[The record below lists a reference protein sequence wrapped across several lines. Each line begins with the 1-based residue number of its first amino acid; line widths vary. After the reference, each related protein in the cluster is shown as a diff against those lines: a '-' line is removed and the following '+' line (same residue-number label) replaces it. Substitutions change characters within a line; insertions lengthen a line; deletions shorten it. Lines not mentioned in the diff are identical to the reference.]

1 VLVLNTAG
9 VGFAVHRDSDP
20 EPVVTAAA
28 TSDGQGSL
36 PGVLSDKAAPTGSD
50 PAALPRG
57 DGTVF
62 APMAEAPGGVKE
74 FRLTAAAI
82 DWEIEPGD
90 VKPAFSFNGIIPGPT
105 IRVNEGDRIRVIVR
119 NNLPEPL
126 VVHWHGM
133 ILPNAQDGVATVTQD
148 AFPPG
153 ASYTYEYDAIA
164 PGTHWYHS
172 HIDGDQVGKGLY
184 GSLEVVPRLGDHKVD
199 RDYRLFVGD
208 SNLGLIINGKS
219 FPWTAVMP
227 AKVGEVVRIRITPT
241 GELSHPFHL
250 HGQPFDLV
258 AQDGFELA
266 VPQTMDTLLVSTAQ
280 SFDIITKILVPG
292 KWVFHC
298 HIFSHMHKPGASH
311 GKDGSMQGLVTVIDV
326 AEPESPVPAP
336 QILPPDGPKPPELPP
351 TPMML
356 RR

>member
-1 VLVLNTAG
+1 MKQVKIARRLLVATVLVVNTAG
-9 VGFAVHRDSDP
+9 IGFAVNRAGA
-20 EPVVTAAA
+20 EREETVAAA
-28 TSDGQGSL
+28 G
-36 PGVLSDKAAPTGSD
+36 

-62 APMAEAPGGVKE
+62 APVVEAPGGVKE
-74 FRLTAAAI
+74 FRLTASEI

-90 VKPAFSFNGIIPGPT
+90 VKRAFAFNGIVPGPT
-105 IRVNEGDRIRVIVR
+105 IRVNEGDNLRIIVQ

-133 ILPNAQDGVATVTQD
+133 ILPNAQDGVATVTQE

-153 ASYTYEYDAIA
+153 ASYTYEYPAIA

-184 GSLEVVPRLGDHKVD
+184 GSLEVVPRIGDHKVD

-208 SNLGLIINGKS
+208 TNLGLVINGKS
-219 FPWTAVMP
+219 FPYTAVMP

-266 VPQTMDTLLVSTAQ
+266 TPQTMDTLLVSTAQ

-298 HIFSHMHKPGASH
+298 HIFSHMHKPGATQH
-311 GKDGSMQGLVTVIDV
+311 AKDGSMQGLVTVLDV
-326 AEPESPVPAP
+326 HEADSPVPAD
-336 QILPPDGPKPPELPP
+336 QEIPPGGPEPPALPP

-356 RR
+356 VGR